1 MELPQRKKL
10 RLPEYDYSQNGA
22 YFITICTQGKKKI
35 FGNCVVGRDLCVPPQ
50 EPAAQIAWHRM
61 REINGKFPHC
71 HVDIFVVMPNHVHA
85 LLRIQ
90 NCVQTAG
97 HTGPALQEIVQWYKT
112 MTTNAYIQAVKRG
125 TLPRFEK
132 RIWQTGYYEH
142 VVRNHQD
149 YQQIWQYI
157 ENNPIRWNLDRYYEE

>member
-1 MELPQRKKL
+1 
-10 RLPEYDYSQNGA
+10 
-22 YFITICTQGKKKI
+22 
-35 FGNCVVGRDLCVPPQ
+35 
-50 EPAAQIAWHRM
+50 
-61 REINGKFPHC
+61 
-71 HVDIFVVMPNHVHA
+71 
-85 LLRIQ
+85 
-90 NCVQTAG
+90 
-97 HTGPALQEIVQWYKT
+97 

-125 TLPRFEK
+125 TLPGFEK